1 MAAPSAL
8 APRRTRF
15 AALSA
20 VAAAAVLGAAAF
32 ASARGDRRGATAS
45 FAAVS
50 STAAKTFVE
59 HRYTDSHAKAG
70 EHGHVDGID
79 DVVLGG
85 VDVVAYFFSLAA
97 GAAPVYGSSAYASSL
112 TSVDA
117 SDGNSFQSVFWF
129 ASKANLEAFEASPS
143 KYAPRF
149 GGFCS
154 YGMSSE
160 FAKGGDAPMAT
171 ANATAGWPWAKDY
184 VGPPANQSVWAVRDG
199 KLYLAF
205 LRAVMDAF
213 LDDFDALS
221 AKLAG
226 IESPRALD
234 DACRSALNASCG
246 DDRGDNPV
254 ADFSCSEC
262 LTTHAAFLT
271 ESCPAAD
278 DGTLPAKVDRAYC
291 WTIRSI
297 LRAKTNYERIGVD
310 EDAPMDTIK
319 AEYRDQALALHGDK
333 GGGSQ
338 QKEEAMALLNDA
350 KATLLDPDARAAYDR
365 GLREKREPRFARVG
379 KRVVREFID
388 ENTGELAPFVGRVDS
403 YDGED
408 FFRVVYDDG
417 DAEHLDLDEVDAILA
432 PDDDAPPA
440 TAAKKPAAAQKK
452 KPAAAQKKP
461 AMKKPAAA
469 KTCKPAA
476 KAPPKTPR
484 AKKATKASKAEPA
497 APPRKRGRDDA
508 EAEPAAP
515 PRKRRRDGA
524 AAPPGFLA
532 SCLGAMRSYWRRV
545 V

>member
-1 MAAPSAL
+1 MAAPSTL
-8 APRRTRF
+8 APRRTRL

-85 VDVVAYFFSLAA
+85 VDVVAYFSLEA

-205 LRAVMDAF
+205 LRSVMDAF

-221 AKLAG
+221 AVAEGRWETFYGTSSSAPTGPFNTQCLASGYESTPTRTCTYAPQKLAG

-291 WTIRSI
+291 W
-297 LRAKTNYERIGVD
+297 
-310 EDAPMDTIK
+310 
-319 AEYRDQALALHGDK
+319 
-333 GGGSQ
+333 
-338 QKEEAMALLNDA
+338 
-350 KATLLDPDARAAYDR
+350 
-365 GLREKREPRFARVG
+365 
-379 KRVVREFID
+379 
-388 ENTGELAPFVGRVDS
+388 
-403 YDGED
+403 
-408 FFRVVYDDG
+408 
-417 DAEHLDLDEVDAILA
+417 
-432 PDDDAPPA
+432 
-440 TAAKKPAAAQKK
+440 
-452 KPAAAQKKP
+452 
-461 AMKKPAAA
+461 
-469 KTCKPAA
+469 
-476 KAPPKTPR
+476 
-484 AKKATKASKAEPA
+484 
-497 APPRKRGRDDA
+497 
-508 EAEPAAP
+508 
-515 PRKRRRDGA
+515 
-524 AAPPGFLA
+524 
-532 SCLGAMRSYWRRV
+532 
-545 V
+545 